1 MKKIIN
7 IECIK
12 VIMYALKKFID
23 DLGTFAFENRIH
35 IAALAVISNTGDLLY
50 QTENFDLEKET
61 NIILDL
67 IDRPQNYTIANLEYE
82 ITEVTSE
89 YIIGTNTAGM
99 GSLVIIPFQ
108 KGVLVSYALPQADLA
123 QVKSYLIQSAS
134 KLNEIL

>member
-1 MKKIIN
+1 
-7 IECIK
+7 
-12 VIMYALKKFID
+12 FID

-89 YIIGTNTAGM
+89 YIIAGM

-108 KGVLVSYALPQADLA
+108 KGVLVSFALPQADLA

-134 KLNEIL
+134 ELNEIL